1 MSSALTAAN
10 LPPLTTLSDK
20 QLEDLVGAI
29 LDEAKAHGA
38 SAAEAALSIGSG
50 LSVTVRLGEVET
62 IEHNRDKGL
71 GVTVYFGQ
79 RKGSA
84 STSDFGLAA
93 IKETV
98 RAASSIAKF
107 TAEDNCAG
115 LADASLMAQE
125 VPDLDLHHPWA
136 LSAEQAIEMA
146 RACEDAARSVD
157 ARITNSEG
165 GSLSSHQGLHAY
177 GNSHGFLGGY
187 ASTRH
192 SLSCAVIGQDSSG
205 MQRDYW
211 YSVARDSSELE
222 SATDI
227 GKRAAER
234 TLRRLNA
241 RRLGTCQAP
250 VIFTAEIATS
260 LLSHF
265 ISAIRGGNLYRKS
278 SFLVD
283 HLGKQI
289 FPAHVHIH
297 EQPHIK
303 KALGSAPFDSEG
315 VATRA
320 RDLVSGGVLQ
330 SYVLDSYAARK
341 LDMQTT
347 GNAGGVHNLFIDS
360 GAHDL
365 PGLLKLMGKG
375 LLVTELIGMG
385 VSTLTG
391 DYSRGAAGFWVENG
405 EIQYPV
411 EEITI
416 AGNLRDMFMHLVE
429 VGSDIDLRGNTRT
442 GSILIENMTIAGE

>member
-1 MSSALTAAN
+1 MSSALIAAN
-10 LPPLTTLSDK
+10 LQPLTTLSNK
-20 QLEDLVGAI
+20 QLEDLVGTI

-84 STSDFGLAA
+84 STSDFSLAA

-107 TAEDNCAG
+107 TAEDDCAG
-115 LADASLMAQE
+115 LADASLMAQDI
-125 VPDLDLHHPWA
+125 PDLDLYHPWV
-136 LSAEQAIEMA
+136 LPAEQAIEIA
-146 RACEDAARSVD
+146 RACEDAARAVD
-157 ARITNSEG
+157 ARISNSEG
-165 GSLSSHQGLHAY
+165 ASLSNHQGLHAY
-177 GNSHGFLGGY
+177 GNSHGFIGGY

-192 SLSCAVIGQDSSG
+192 SLSCAVIGQDSAG

-211 YSVARDSSELE
+211 YSAARDSNELE
-222 SATDI
+222 PAVAI
-227 GKRAAER
+227 GVRAAER

-241 RRLGTCQAP
+241 RRLPTCQAP
-250 VIFTAEIATS
+250 VIFAAETATS
-260 LLSHF
+260 LLSHL
-265 ISAIRGGNLYRKS
+265 ISAIRGGSLYRKS
-278 SFLVD
+278 SFLLD

-289 FPAHVHIH
+289 FPPHVHIH
-297 EQPHIK
+297 EQPLLK
-303 KALGSAPFDSEG
+303 KALGSAPFDGDG

-320 RDLVSGGVLQ
+320 RAIVTNGVLQ
-330 SYVLDSYAARK
+330 GYVLDSYAARK
-341 LDMQTT
+341 LGMQTT
-347 GNAGGVHNLFIDS
+347 GNAGGVHNLFLDP

-365 PGLLKLMGKG
+365 PSLLKLMGKG

-416 AGNLRDMFMHLVE
+416 AGNLRDMFMQFAE
-429 VGSDIDLRGNTRT
+429 VGSDIEVRGNTRT